1 MQPVSIASI
10 SVLSPISE
18 AGEWVV
24 AADGWSYG
32 LPESSGL
39 PARSVSA
46 HSWTNPGCSSVQGA
60 ARSLRCRDPLRL
72 RAKLNKMNIQ
82 PRLIMPKP
90 PKAKN
95 LYLTFSL
102 SGSAVQQVIPSDAN

>member
-1 MQPVSIASI
+1 M
-10 SVLSPISE
+10 
-18 AGEWVV
+18 

-32 LPESSGL
+32 LPESSDV

-46 HSWTNPGCSSVQGA
+46 HGRAHPGCSSVQGA

-82 PRLIMPKP
+82 PRRIV
-90 PKAKN
+90 PKAPKTKN
-95 LYLTFSL
+95 LYLTLSL
-102 SGSAVQQVIPSDAN
+102 SGSVVKQAIPPDAN